1 MIRLL
6 TILLFACFF
15 SSTLVAQDPVF
26 SQFYAAPIQLS
37 PAFAGNTLEPRVT
50 LNYRNQWPVFA
61 DEFAYVT
68 YAASYEQFLE
78 PMNSAVGLMVM
89 TDNAGGGIWKT
100 NKFSATY
107 GYRLQVTR
115 DFFVKFGVEAGVT
128 QSALDWNKLTFPDQL
143 HPINGREDPLG
154 NPYLTEEIRP
164 LNTSK
169 TYFDIST
176 GLLAYSNGFYVGL
189 SAKHLNTPDETILG
203 IDDNVNGG
211 LPVRFSVHGG
221 LQIPLSTGNN
231 KKWGSFISPNVML
244 IKQGDFGQVN
254 AGAYLGFGMLFG
266 GVWYRHAWGNPDA
279 AIALIG
285 FQQGIL
291 KIGYS
296 YDYTVSR
303 LAAGSPGGSHEISI
317 TFNFD
322 NSEAAKRRKRASRYN
337 DCFRMFR

>member
-1 MIRLL
+1 MIKR
-6 TILLFACFF
+6 ISIFLFGFLFCLNLA
-15 SSTLVAQDPVF
+15 AQDPVF

-37 PAFAGNTLEPRVT
+37 PAFAGNTLEPRIT
-50 LNYRNQWPVFA
+50 LNYRNEWPTYTN
-61 DEFAYVT
+61 EFAYVT

-128 QSALDWNKLTFPDQL
+128 QSSLDWTLLTFPDQL
-143 HPINGREDPLG
+143 HPLNGDTDPSG

-164 LNTSK
+164 LNTSR

-176 GLLAYSNGFYVGL
+176 GLLAYSSTFYVGL

-203 IDDNVNGG
+203 IDDNINGG
-211 LPVRFSVHGG
+211 LPVRFNLHAG
-221 LQIPLSTGNN
+221 LQIPLHAGNN
-231 KKWGSFISPNVML
+231 KKRGSFISPNVML
-244 IKQGDFGQVN
+244 IRQGDFGQIN
-254 AGAYLGFGMLFG
+254 AGAYMGFGMFFG
-266 GVWYRHAWGNPDA
+266 GLWYRHAWSNPDA
-279 AIALIG
+279 AIVLIG
-285 FQQGIL
+285 YQQGIL

-303 LAAGSPGGSHEISI
+303 LAVGNPGGSHEISI

-322 NSEAAKRRKRASRYN
+322 NSEAAKRRRRASIYN